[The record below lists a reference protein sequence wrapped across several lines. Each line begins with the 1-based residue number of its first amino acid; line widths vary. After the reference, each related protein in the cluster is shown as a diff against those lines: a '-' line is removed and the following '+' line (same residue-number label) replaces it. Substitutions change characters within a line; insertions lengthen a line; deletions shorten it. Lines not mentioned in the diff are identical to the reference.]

1 MGKGKRAHTISTIS
15 FPRNLLENGLLVA
28 SQVPL
33 PALLNTTPTIAK
45 STTLESV
52 KTTGHIYRWRSAPK
66 RLYKDFE
73 QKLEAAPL
81 YVLVSTYLNYFVL
94 ILFGHLR
101 DFVGKYFKPDQ
112 YAHLKTSKVKR
123 QSLPLPIFWS

>member
-33 PALLNTTPTIAK
+33 PALLNTTPT
-45 STTLESV
+45 TLDGK
-52 KTTGHIYRWRSAPK
+52 KTARHRHRWRSAPK
-66 RLYKDFE
+66 RLYQDFE

-81 YVLVSTYLNYFVL
+81 YVLVSTYLNYFIL

-101 DFVGKYFKPDQ
+101 DFVGRYFKPDQ
-112 YAHLKTSKVKR
+112 YAHLKTSKVSDQVYHYLSFGFKFM
-123 QSLPLPIFWS
+123 I